1 MKQQSSRTEEPH
13 LSNVENPSR
22 PVNSSRNDV
31 FPSST
36 PDNSSGES
44 ATKSSKSLWTNL
56 KFVRLFIAYA
66 LATFGDWFDALAIQI
81 MVAYRWGA
89 DPLIIALIPVCMAV
103 PGILFGSVA
112 GALADRLHKV
122 RIMILCDGITIALTV
137 GILFAP
143 SPAWLLPLLALRAM
157 MSVFHVPAQQ
167 ALTRQIV
174 AEEQLFQASSLNGFV
189 NQCAKIAG
197 PLLGAVVLAFFS
209 PQICIL
215 INASARLLSGA
226 VLWPLRRLVEKKE
239 AVVTDEHN
247 EENQKE
253 PETFFKQWQQGWKY
267 LRHTHTVRNTIV
279 FGCLG
284 LMSILMV
291 EYQFTTLFRE
301 IKPGNESMLGWL
313 GSSVGAGAV
322 FIILLLNRLPRLGYG
337 WGLGGGYFLIGAGI
351 AGLGWVGPDTSTAWI
366 IMLGLCT
373 GLGNGLFM
381 VTMNYLLQKETS
393 PDYVGRVFGIQNSL
407 YSVVLVA
414 APLAGGAIIRSA
426 GPSPTFQMIGLATLA
441 IGLTGI
447 LFQRMLWSLN
457 RRSTSSE
464 KVGSAQQGVS

>member
-1 MKQQSSRTEEPH
+1 MTNKKTMMGESN
-13 LSNVENPSR
+13 LSNAADP
-22 PVNSSRNDV
+22 PNSSN
-31 FPSST
+31 PNN
-36 PDNSSGES
+36 PSGES
-44 ATKSSKSLWTNL
+44 TVQAPRSLWANL
-56 KFVRLFIAYA
+56 RFVRLFMAYA
-66 LATFGDWFDALAIQI
+66 LATFGDWFDALAIQV

-122 RIMILCDGITIALTV
+122 RIMLLCDGITIALTV

-174 AEEQLFQASSLNGFV
+174 AEEQLFKASSLNGFV

-215 INASARLLSGA
+215 INACARLLSGA
-226 VLWPLRRLVEKKE
+226 VLWPLRRLVEKQESAVSSDPAGHDVKE
-239 AVVTDEHN
+239 S
-247 EENQKE
+247 KSL
-253 PETFFKQWQQGWKY
+253 FIQWQQGWKY
-267 LRHTHTVRNTIV
+267 LRRNHTVRNTIV

-284 LMSILMV
+284 LMSILMI

-301 IKPGNESMLGWL
+301 IKPGNESLLGWL

-322 FIILLLNRLPRLGYG
+322 LIILLLDRLPRIGYG
-337 WGLGGGYFLIGAGI
+337 WGLGGGYFLIGTGI
-351 AGLGWVGPDTSTAWI
+351 AALGWVGPGTSTAWI
-366 IMLGLCT
+366 VVMGLCT

-407 YSVVLVA
+407 FSVVLVA
-414 APLAGGAIIRSA
+414 APLAGGALIRLA
-426 GPSPTFQMIGLATLA
+426 GPSPTFQMIGMVTLA
-441 IGLTGI
+441 IGLGGI
-447 LFQRMLWSLN
+447 LLQHMLW
-457 RRSTSSE
+457 TVPSS
-464 KVGSAQQGVS
+464 SASKANPESAA

>member
-1 MKQQSSRTEEPH
+1 MKQQSSRTDEPH

-22 PVNSSRNDV
+22 PANSSRNEA
-31 FPSST
+31 FRSST
-36 PDNSSGES
+36 PGDSSGES
-44 ATKSSKSLWTNL
+44 ATKNAKSLWTNL
-56 KFVRLFIAYA
+56 RFVRLFVAYA
-66 LATFGDWFDALAIQI
+66 LATFGDWFDALAIQV

-189 NQCAKIAG
+189 NQCAKVAG

-215 INASARLLSGA
+215 INACARLLSGA
-226 VLWPLRRLVEKKE
+226 VLWPLRRLVEKWEQVVKSENIGEVPKE
-239 AVVTDEHN
+239 SES
-247 EENQKE
+247 
-253 PETFFKQWQQGWKY
+253 FFAQWQEGWTY
-267 LRHTHTVRNTIV
+267 LRRSRTVRNTIV

-284 LMSILMV
+284 LMSILMI
-291 EYQFTTLFRE
+291 EYQFTTLFRG
-301 IKPGNESMLGWL
+301 IKPGNESLLGWL

-322 FIILLLNRLPRLGYG
+322 FIILLLNRLPRLKYG

-351 AGLGWVGPDTSTAWI
+351 AALGWVGPDSSTAWI
-366 IMLGLCT
+366 IVLGLCI

-407 YSVVLVA
+407 YSVVLIA
-414 APLAGGAIIRSA
+414 APLAGGALIRSV
-426 GPSPTFQMIGLATLA
+426 GPSPTFQMIGLVTLA
-441 IGLTGI
+441 IGLGGI
-447 LFQRMLWSLN
+447 LLQRMLWSIS
-457 RRSTSSE
+457 RTSSSVE
-464 KVGSAQQGVS
+464 KTGSAQQGIS

>member
-1 MKQQSSRTEEPH
+1 MTG
-13 LSNVENPSR
+13 
-22 PVNSSRNDV
+22 NSSRNDLLD
-31 FPSST
+31 SSK
-36 PDNSSGES
+36 PGDSSGES
-44 ATKSSKSLWTNL
+44 AAKAPKSLWANL
-56 KFVRLFIAYA
+56 RFVRLFIAYA
-66 LATFGDWFDALAIQI
+66 LATFGDWFDTLAVQV

-89 DPLIIALIPVCMAV
+89 DPLIIALIPVFMAV
-103 PGILFGSVA
+103 PGILLGSVA

-122 RIMILCDGITIALTV
+122 KIMLLCDGITVALTV
-137 GILFAP
+137 GILLAP

-174 AEEQLFQASSLNGFV
+174 TEDQLFQASSLNGFV

-215 INASARLLSGA
+215 INAFARLLSGA
-226 VLWPLRRLVEKKE
+226 FLWPLRRFSEKKE
-239 AVVTDEHN
+239 VGVAVEHDEQ
-247 EENQKE
+247 NQKGA
-253 PETFFKQWQQGWKY
+253 ETFFTQWQQGWKY
-267 LRHTHTVRNTIV
+267 LRHNRTVRNTIV

-284 LMSILMV
+284 LMSILMI
-291 EYQFTTLFRE
+291 EYQFATLFRE

-322 FIILLLNRLPRLGYG
+322 VIILLLNRLPRIGYG

-351 AGLGWVGPDTSTAWI
+351 ASLGLIGPDTSTGWVI
-366 IMLGLCT
+366 VVGLCT

-407 YSVVLVA
+407 FSVVLVA
-414 APLAGGAIIRSA
+414 APLTGGAIIRFA
-426 GPSPTFQMIGLATLA
+426 GPSSTFQMIGLATLA
-441 IGLTGI
+441 IGLGGMM
-447 LFQRMLWSLN
+447 LQRMLWN
-457 RRSTSSE
+457 VGRSTASTD
-464 KVGSAQQGVS
+464 KA

>member
-1 MKQQSSRTEEPH
+1 MTG
-13 LSNVENPSR
+13 
-22 PVNSSRNDV
+22 NSSRND
-31 FPSST
+31 FSDSSK
-36 PDNSSGES
+36 PGDSSGE
-44 ATKSSKSLWTNL
+44 AAAKASKSLWTNL
-56 KFVRLFIAYA
+56 RFVRLFMAYA
-66 LATFGDWFDALAIQI
+66 LATFGDWFDTLAVQV

-89 DPLIIALIPVCMAV
+89 DPLIIALIPVFMAV

-122 RIMILCDGITIALTV
+122 KIMLLCDGITVALTV
-137 GILFAP
+137 GILLAP

-174 AEEQLFQASSLNGFV
+174 TEDQLFQASSLNGFV

-215 INASARLLSGA
+215 INAFARLLSGA
-226 VLWPLRRLVEKKE
+226 FLWPLRRFSEKKE
-239 AVVTDEHN
+239 VGVAIEHDEQ
-247 EENQKE
+247 NQKGA
-253 PETFFKQWQQGWKY
+253 ETFFTQWQQGWKY
-267 LRHTHTVRNTIV
+267 LRHNRTVRNTIV

-284 LMSILMV
+284 LMSILMI
-291 EYQFTTLFRE
+291 EYQFATLFRE

-322 FIILLLNRLPRLGYG
+322 VIILLLNRFPRIGYG

-351 AGLGWVGPDTSTAWI
+351 ASLGLIGPDTSTAWVI
-366 IMLGLCT
+366 VVGLCT

-407 YSVVLVA
+407 FSVVLVA
-414 APLAGGAIIRSA
+414 APLTGGAIIRFA

-441 IGLTGI
+441 IGLGGM
-447 LFQRMLWSLN
+447 LLQRMLWN
-457 RRSTSSE
+457 VGRSTASTD
-464 KVGSAQQGVS
+464 KASAVSQRM